1 MDNERI
7 STLLSVLYVRRV
19 VSDNQVNYKNRENL
33 ISFSYVIFLL
43 SRIETDREKYRIQLD
58 QFSSQGWIF
67 AVSSMLG
74 GKSNTA

>member
-1 MDNERI
+1 M
-7 STLLSVLYVRRV
+7 LLSVLYVRRV
-19 VSDNQVNYKNRENL
+19 VSNNQVNYKNRENL